1 MVFPFP
7 MKANRVQLNLGGQ
20 YRWDNFTFV
29 KKTTGENE
37 TYNTIEM
44 KYFNFN
50 VSQGIIKM
58 AAEVSR
64 REFKV
69 KIFFLF
75 SDDLIEWP

>member
-1 MVFPFP
+1 
-7 MKANRVQLNLGGQ
+7 
-20 YRWDNFTFV
+20 
-29 KKTTGENE
+29 
-37 TYNTIEM
+37 M

-75 SDDLIEWP
+75 SDDLIE